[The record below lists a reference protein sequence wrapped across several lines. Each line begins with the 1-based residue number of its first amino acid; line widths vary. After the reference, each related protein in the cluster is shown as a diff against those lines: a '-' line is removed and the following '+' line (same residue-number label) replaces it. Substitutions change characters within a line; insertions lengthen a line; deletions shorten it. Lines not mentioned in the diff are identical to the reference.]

1 MYLCILYMYT
11 CSKKWYDVPMKV
23 KEGDSVEDK
32 KKYYTRSRAKCNA
45 EYLQTLDEIKIRV
58 PKGKKDEYKAAAK
71 IAGKSMNQFIIDC
84 IEQSPEKG
92 RCDNMKKYK
101 DMTMEE
107 IMKTVK
113 KGGDDKEKLNQM
125 VADHLDTLDLP
136 DSALSVIRET
146 PIDVMAEVF
155 GGLMTSEEV
164 VNFICGGCL

>member
-1 MYLCILYMYT
+1 
-11 CSKKWYDVPMKV
+11 
-23 KEGDSVEDK
+23 
-32 KKYYTRSRAKCNA
+32 
-45 EYLQTLDEIKIRV
+45 
-58 PKGKKDEYKAAAK
+58 
-71 IAGKSMNQFIIDC
+71 
-84 IEQSPEKG
+84 
-92 RCDNMKKYK
+92 MKKYK
-101 DMTMEE
+101 DMTREE

-164 VNFICGGCL
+164 VNFICGGL